1 MSLIIVFLVFYIS
14 CVLYIIY
21 HTGVY
26 IICGIALV
34 VSVFVIAWCCCGQ
47 SAKSSAGYG
56 ARAGRSYASG
66 YDSD

>member
-1 MSLIIVFLVFYIS
+1 M
-14 CVLYIIY
+14 CTIY